1 MADPRTIVEGSVKYR
16 DGRKWKPRWCVLS
29 KLSPVADC
37 LHLQLYRDSKE
48 RCKNAP
54 TKASLSLEKFLGLET
69 SFTLDKESNTMA
81 VICSDMVVVLAFD
94 SRELLIQWQV
104 KIRSNLIE
112 EHNYLVQ
119 VSHVPARS
127 KLPCGPARLHLQDYT
142 FCLTSGVPP
151 KLLGTWP
158 LKELRR
164 FGVVQGKFCFEGGSC
179 CGKGEGLHIL
189 LTNQA
194 TDLSEAFD
202 LASRGKLLSRW
213 RSAARANSALDAS
226 CRRSLQP
233 KSTNRYSEKYSNESS
248 RPLLSSGSD
257 GSTSD
262 ACSENLRY
270 GPEIRVRN
278 ENYPA
283 GPTCKVHH
291 RWPSGTSQFTTPLIT
306 TSSDVESVETISV
319 TLSDSRESTPQLNR
333 RLETNMNVNILDE
346 EKDWN
351 ANQCDKC
358 GRQFCTSVKQVSSSP
373 ETRRES
379 GTSTPQWLPNIKPA
393 SPTTD
398 EKTVSGVKRR
408 PSDRTSLSS
417 QSSHSSSASSSG
429 SEYSIPRNCL
439 DNLYDRPRSAHVTT
453 GLPKFLIPRS
463 APIQEESPG
472 LSNSVGQEE
481 DEWPVD
487 FPTGSFNGN
496 SEKVW
501 SSQVNPH
508 VHKRSAFCMCTARQL
523 DDSGKAKGS
532 PKHDTGNVT
541 ALDVFSSS
549 QKLTISREPTDRARK
564 QQGHGM
570 GLFDPKKNTVY
581 PYAHYAVPRNIL
593 LVESLKEKYSFECS
607 KDETWNPQVPLLTT
621 ENYDIP
627 RKLKEN
633 LITEKNKSSFD
644 MQVPTCCTCSHPRT
658 YNQTRPFQQSFVK
671 SCVCHKMMSWAGNI
685 MPCWGNDVLDDKNQP
700 SSSGQQKHELRNVV
714 EIPVCTEPTKR
725 PVEVVLVDGKEPQHI
740 ILNSELQTYQLDS
753 SLPPETNTVKS
764 SESLAETKN
773 TVTSTEKISHIPDAS
788 INYVNFQ
795 KPRTSK
801 SGEKCKLINENRD
814 YANLDFIQSLQLY
827 ENSASVLVG
836 QPSDDESLVNKASVA
851 FLNKNDKTYFST
863 ECDGN
868 CQVFSGN
875 KSTQD
880 VLSLIHDSENIYEM
894 MSCQHI
900 TSHPPESRVD
910 NYLPM
915 EPVDP
920 CKSLISVTSISAL
933 DLVSTGLNPTET
945 PSKSQS
951 TQESLPLRPFMP
963 YFLPNKIPDL
973 EQENIG
979 KSKDE
984 SEFSTPRNLLIKK
997 KGLIPEEILSGATRS
1012 ISLGSLKKKV
1022 LKRERSNSVE
1032 SRENASESRQSSSYH
1047 QVEVSKTLPGRK
1059 CSILA
1064 KLTLRTKEKSYST
1077 DEMSPSSSVPNSPS
1091 KHSFE
1096 NLHRLSQCRS
1106 ADCLKTD
1113 EDSKLSEDEDQ
1124 SNDPLPNQAK
1134 CIDSGQYQLSMIKR
1148 SCSVP
1153 CKSRRNEIGT
1163 KIPGLNGLPNRF
1175 LEERSP
1181 PTNDTGTT
1189 CIHGSLPRKQ
1199 NPENYTKTFS
1209 TQNSVEHSRKHRTS
1223 GSRKL
1228 SKSCRCKNTE
1238 DCSFYSRTL
1247 PPDQLD
1253 VLDLSAAS
1261 SSSSSDMSDYI
1272 ETLSLCSRSSSSST
1286 SSCEYLRTE
1295 DVYALAHRAA
1305 SMGVNIQQP
1314 SAALE
1319 HIVNTFP
1326 TRNTKECSQH
1336 RQKPPSRQFQV
1347 PKTTTTSS
1355 PGSPS
1360 WYFEGSYSS
1369 PMSTRQNFHFVFP
1382 KDEKELNYLEV
1393 EMGNSEPA
1401 SPALKSEVVQ
1411 YAEIDLLAT
1420 SAAKKLGIERA
1431 QERKNSLSGGDNSQ
1445 S

>member
-69 SFTLDKESNTMA
+69 GFTLDKESNTMA

-164 FGVVQGKFCFEGGSC
+164 FGVVEGKFCFEGGSR

-202 LASRGKLLSRW
+202 LASRGKLLSR
-213 RSAARANSALDAS
+213 RRPAARANSALDAS

-333 RLETNMNVNILDE
+333 RLESNMNVNILDE
-346 EKDWN
+346 ERDWN

-358 GRQFCTSVKQVSSSP
+358 GRQFCSSVRQASSSP

-393 SPTTD
+393 SPTKD
-398 EKTVSGVKRR
+398 EKTVSGGKRR

-439 DNLYDRPRSAHVTT
+439 DNLYDRPRSTHVTT
-453 GLPKFLIPRS
+453 GLPKFLVPRS

-472 LSNSVGQEE
+472 LSNSVGQGE
-481 DEWPVD
+481 DQWPVD
-487 FPTGSFNGN
+487 FPTGSLNGN

-501 SSQVNPH
+501 SNEVIPH
-508 VHKRSAFCMCTARQL
+508 VHKRSAFCMCTVRQL
-523 DDSGKAKGS
+523 NDSGKAKGS
-532 PKHDTGNVT
+532 PKHDTRNVT

-549 QKLTISREPTDRARK
+549 QKIAISYEPTDRARK
-564 QQGHGM
+564 QQGQ
-570 GLFDPKKNTVY
+570 KNTVY
-581 PYAHYAVPRNIL
+581 PYAHYAVPRTT
-593 LVESLKEKYSFECS
+593 LVES
-607 KDETWNPQVPLLTT
+607 
-621 ENYDIP
+621 
-627 RKLKEN
+627 LKEN
-633 LITEKNKSSFD
+633 LITEKNQNKSSFD
-644 MQVPTCCTCSHPRT
+644 MQIPTCCTCSHPKT
-658 YNQTRPFQQSFVK
+658 NDQPKPLQQSFVQ
-671 SCVCHKMMSWAGNI
+671 SCACHNMMSWAGNL
-685 MPCWGNDVLDDKNQP
+685 MPCWGSDALDDKNQP

-714 EIPVCTEPTKR
+714 EIPVCAEPTKR
-725 PVEVVLVDGKEPQHI
+725 PVEVVLVGGKEPQHI

-753 SLPPETNTVKS
+753 SLPPETNRVKS

-773 TVTSTEKISHIPDAS
+773 IVTSTEKISHIPDAS

-801 SGEKCKLINENRD
+801 SGEKYKVINEFRD

-836 QPSDDESLVNKASVA
+836 QPYDDEPVVNKASVA
-851 FLNKNDKTYFST
+851 LLNKDDKTHCST
-863 ECDGN
+863 ECDGK
-868 CQVFSGN
+868 CQVFSDS
-875 KSTQD
+875 KS
-880 VLSLIHDSENIYEM
+880 SSIHDSESIYEM

-900 TSHPPESRVD
+900 TSHPLESRVD

-920 CKSLISVTSISAL
+920 WKSLISITSISNL
-933 DLVSTGLNPTET
+933 DLVNAEINPSDT
-945 PSKSQS
+945 PSKAQS

-963 YFLPNKIPDL
+963 YFLPNKVPDL
-973 EQENIG
+973 EQENVE
-979 KSKDE
+979 KSKDG
-984 SEFSTPRNLLIKK
+984 SELCTPGNRLIKK
-997 KGLIPEEILSGATRS
+997 KGLIPEEVFFRASRS
-1012 ISLGSLKKKV
+1012 SSLGSLKKKV
-1022 LKRERSNSVE
+1022 LKRERSNSIE
-1032 SRENASESRQSSSYH
+1032 SRENASESREGSSR

-1059 CSILA
+1059 CSILT

-1077 DEMSPSSSVPNSPS
+1077 DEISPSSSVPNSPS

-1113 EDSKLSEDEDQ
+1113 EDSKLSEEEDL
-1124 SNDPLPNQAK
+1124 SNDPLPNQVK
-1134 CIDSGQYQLSMIKR
+1134 CIDSGQCRLSMIKR

-1153 CKSRRNEIGT
+1153 CKSGRNEVGT
-1163 KIPGLNGLPNRF
+1163 KIPGLNGFR
-1175 LEERSP
+1175 EERSP
-1181 PTNDTGTT
+1181 PTNITATT

-1199 NPENYTKTFS
+1199 NQDNCTKAFS
-1209 TQNSVEHSRKHRTS
+1209 TQSSVDHSRKHGNS
-1223 GSRKL
+1223 GSHKI
-1228 SKSCRCKNTE
+1228 SKSGRCRDTK
-1238 DCSFYSRTL
+1238 DCSIYSHML
-1247 PPDQLD
+1247 PPDQLG

-1286 SSCEYLRTE
+1286 SSCEYLRAE
-1295 DVYALAHRAA
+1295 EVYALAYRAA
-1305 SMGVNIQQP
+1305 TMGVNIQQP
-1314 SAALE
+1314 RAALE
-1319 HIVNTFP
+1319 QIVNTFP

-1369 PMSTRQNFHFVFP
+1369 PTSTRHNFHFVFP
-1382 KDEKELNYLEV
+1382 KDDKELNYLEV

-1431 QERKNSLSGGDNSQ
+1431 QERKNSLSGGENSQ

>member
-472 LSNSVGQEE
+472 LSNS
-481 DEWPVD
+481 
-487 FPTGSFNGN
+487 
-496 SEKVW
+496 
-501 SSQVNPH
+501 
-508 VHKRSAFCMCTARQL
+508 
-523 DDSGKAKGS
+523 
-532 PKHDTGNVT
+532 
-541 ALDVFSSS
+541 
-549 QKLTISREPTDRARK
+549 
-564 QQGHGM
+564 
-570 GLFDPKKNTVY
+570 
-581 PYAHYAVPRNIL
+581 
-593 LVESLKEKYSFECS
+593 EKYSFECS